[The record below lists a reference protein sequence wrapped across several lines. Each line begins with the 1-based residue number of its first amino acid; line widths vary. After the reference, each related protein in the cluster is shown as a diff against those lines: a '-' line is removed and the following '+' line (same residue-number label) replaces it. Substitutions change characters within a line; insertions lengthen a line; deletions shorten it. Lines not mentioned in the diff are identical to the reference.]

1 MHQRIQFL
9 TRRLEETI
17 ESRDYYAN
25 LYYSTKQKLE
35 ATRSSL
41 QYVMQHLKFIGNQGN
56 WRTIQSYILLVDVT
70 VVTTVASQVEGDNL
84 LKHKSSSQY
93 TLVEDQSLLTSAP
106 LKSRTQS
113 LSVDSIPSKGSST
126 LQKSRRKVMTPV
138 TSSSKSDESSP
149 SNLEYKSYKGI
160 SSNEFIELCQQ
171 LSDPDCP
178 FSYLQWVNAK
188 SCVSMKVNVAFD
200 RLTNCRMGSVEVM
213 ETFCYNLGKN
223 TSLVELRCTMHD
235 NNNGFI
241 H

>member
-1 MHQRIQFL
+1 M
-9 TRRLEETI
+9 
-17 ESRDYYAN
+17 
-25 LYYSTKQKLE
+25 
-35 ATRSSL
+35 
-41 QYVMQHLKFIGNQGN
+41 
-56 WRTIQSYILLVDVT
+56 
-70 VVTTVASQVEGDNL
+70 TTVASQVEGDNL

-178 FSYLQWVNAK
+178 FSYLQ
-188 SCVSMKVNVAFD
+188 
-200 RLTNCRMGSVEVM
+200 
-213 ETFCYNLGKN
+213 
-223 TSLVELRCTMHD
+223 
-235 NNNGFI
+235 
-241 H
+241 